1 MEFLRNL
8 LSVIFPQV
16 CEVCGRALVDG
27 EKHLCLQCMASMPRL
42 HYHTSPENPFV
53 RRMAA
58 AKIDRV
64 AVMFPYVKGNEY
76 ASLIQKAKYNHR
88 PEIDEYLA
96 ECFAHQLGADYFR
109 GIDMVMA
116 VPMHWRK
123 RLTRGFNQTDYI
135 ARAIS
140 KITGIPVGRNLI
152 AVRGHTSQ
160 TRKGAIGR
168 LLNTRFIFDVVDA
181 ELLCGKHILLVDD
194 VITTGATILA
204 CADTLRKF
212 AQTVNISILALTKAR
227 QS

>member
-42 HYHTSPENPFV
+42 HYHISPENSFV

-123 RLTRGFNQTDYI
+123 RLIRGFNQTDYI
-135 ARAIS
+135 AHAIS
-140 KITGIPVGRNLI
+140 KTTGIPVGRNLI
-152 AVRGHTSQ
+152 AARGHTSQ
-160 TRKGAIGR
+160 TR
-168 LLNTRFIFDVVDA
+168 
-181 ELLCGKHILLVDD
+181 
-194 VITTGATILA
+194 
-204 CADTLRKF
+204 
-212 AQTVNISILALTKAR
+212 
-227 QS
+227 